1 LFSLSHAPQFQN
13 CLVTACGLRGIGCKP
28 PERNDECSANF
39 CAGVSRISA
48 LAYEEKMALS
58 TTDLNPSVTHWG
70 VAVFGI
76 IVDR

>member
-1 LFSLSHAPQFQN
+1 MRLAWHRLQA
-13 CLVTACGLRGIGCKP
+13 P
-28 PERNDECSANF
+28 PERNDEYSANF

-48 LAYEEKMALS
+48 LAYEEKMAPS

-70 VAVFGI
+70 AAFFFGI